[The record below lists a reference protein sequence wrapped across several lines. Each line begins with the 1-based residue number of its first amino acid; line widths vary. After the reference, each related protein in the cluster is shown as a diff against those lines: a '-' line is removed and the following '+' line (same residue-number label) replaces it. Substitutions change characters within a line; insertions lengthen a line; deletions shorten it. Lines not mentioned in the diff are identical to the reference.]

1 MLPYIKIQRVYLLQ
15 YQKFIHEIVFLEF
28 SFFLVRKAFRNKTF
42 HGMSGLDNE
51 KMKTK
56 QNKNK
61 KKEPKALKAFHEV
74 KFKKN
79 M

>member
-1 MLPYIKIQRVYLLQ
+1 
-15 YQKFIHEIVFLEF
+15 
-28 SFFLVRKAFRNKTF
+28 
-42 HGMSGLDNE
+42 MSGLDNE

-56 QNKNK
+56 QNNNN

-74 KFKKN
+74 KFKKQYVKYQVLFPQWQKRVTN

>member
-1 MLPYIKIQRVYLLQ
+1 
-15 YQKFIHEIVFLEF
+15 
-28 SFFLVRKAFRNKTF
+28 
-42 HGMSGLDNE
+42 MSGLDNE

-74 KFKKN
+74 KFKKQYVKYQVLFPQWQRGSQICN
-79 M
+79 WSAELRVNDTQGNKLHISPLTACE

>member
-1 MLPYIKIQRVYLLQ
+1 
-15 YQKFIHEIVFLEF
+15 
-28 SFFLVRKAFRNKTF
+28 
-42 HGMSGLDNE
+42 MSGLDNE

-79 M
+79 MWSIKFYSHNDKRGSQICNWSAELQVNDTQGNKLHISPLTACE

>member
-1 MLPYIKIQRVYLLQ
+1 
-15 YQKFIHEIVFLEF
+15 
-28 SFFLVRKAFRNKTF
+28 
-42 HGMSGLDNE
+42 MSGLDNK

-56 QNKNK
+56 QNNY

-74 KFKKN
+74 KFKKQYVKYQVLFPQWQKRVTN

>member
-1 MLPYIKIQRVYLLQ
+1 
-15 YQKFIHEIVFLEF
+15 
-28 SFFLVRKAFRNKTF
+28 
-42 HGMSGLDNE
+42 MSGLDNE

-74 KFKKN
+74 KFKKQYVKYQVLFPQ
-79 M
+79 